1 MPKLYRPLRD
11 LLGAEVQIKTEKTLY
26 TVQGPVCTVYS
37 SSYFFRH
44 GDSYYKSV
52 KKPYNEYKINKIISW
67 HSRFKF
73 SPDSGRVAALRP
85 ISLSAWQ
92 VKLAKYFSFIVSM
105 ERMRRFSRPS
115 NNSSSS
121 VDRRRMGPWNQIS
134 WKRKSSCQLANEAW
148 GPGTT

>member
-1 MPKLYRPLRD
+1 
-11 LLGAEVQIKTEKTLY
+11 
-26 TVQGPVCTVYS
+26 
-37 SSYFFRH
+37 
-44 GDSYYKSV
+44 
-52 KKPYNEYKINKIISW
+52 
-67 HSRFKF
+67 
-73 SPDSGRVAALRP
+73 
-85 ISLSAWQ
+85 
-92 VKLAKYFSFIVSM
+92 M